1 MNKKRTKIDQMY
13 FNIISQKDSL
23 SPTEQFYVY
32 QLKHLMNNYK
42 KLQTSLNKEL
52 KGTCLD
58 QKEVGTIIKNITQ
71 INSMIINILNLFDT
85 TEEQEWKGL
94 DF

>member
-1 MNKKRTKIDQMY
+1 MRGNLPFSSARPALSVTPISVPEESNK
-13 FNIISQKDSL
+13 F
-23 SPTEQFYVY
+23 
-32 QLKHLMNNYK
+32 
-42 KLQTSLNKEL
+42 
-52 KGTCLD
+52 TCLD

-71 INSMIINILNLFDT
+71 VNSMIINILNLFDT